1 MALAKLIVGQMV
13 GAAKNAFK
21 MDIVVD
27 KIKDELINQTSTQ
40 IEERVPITLPF
51 NTRSALKGEVVI
63 NNNLLTPKNLQ
74 QVSEIPEPIKND
86 VRATLNEIEEVLN
99 KTIKTKNQLQ
109 GNLNTLLKPVD
120 TLSLFAKNIGKVIPG
135 LNGIVLL
142 IKNIPIPT
150 SVPPGV
156 GLPSSILTNFA
167 DSLDEIKKG
176 IDKLDG
182 PVSTVNSSVEQIQ
195 KTISPIVGKLKL
207 LDPIFS
213 SATTIIIFIRTLLD
227 YGPFATEQQINEI
240 SNLVTSNIEESL
252 ASTSGPIS
260 SQSSGVWVKTFNSGN
275 GISNSPEAPPPTPNS
290 PFTSTN
296 GDVWTFFSSNKAA
309 NDFLLSQL
317 TQPNNNPLIYRGY
330 KLQVE
335 TDPNNRFSFPS
346 RRILATYTIN
356 KNNIEAQN
364 TIINFQL
371 RLVNSTI
378 YNLPDKAYSFSSSVQ
393 ALIAE
398 TYYEIDQF
406 ISGQQSIQ
414 TKINSEYIYDTN
426 GVAVGRKPG
435 FPGYSLGPYQREIP
449 NRGQKISKSI
459 LKKSYFERFVTNQ
472 TADGFFLAS
481 PVTIEGK
488 NIGQKAINEIL
499 SPTSKGGS
507 PMSVI
512 GGNDGFEMIAGDMN
526 EGIFIP
532 KDQKPYIFESYLE
545 LYPDA
550 KGEFF
555 IEKVVIPKN
564 VKRTAN
570 VASSGA
576 NNAMASTGSP
586 SGQTPPPAPNPF
598 YPFDKGGVRNGER
611 KYYTI
616 PNTSPPV
623 IRAYEWDLLREKWIL
638 KSTSGG
644 TGGGKSGFSGGPL

>member
-1 MALAKLIVGQMV
+1 MSLAKLIVGQMTT
-13 GAAKNAFK
+13 AAKNAFK

-27 KIKDELINQTSTQ
+27 KIKEELINQTATQ
-40 IEERVPITLPF
+40 IEEKIPVTLPF
-51 NTRSALKGEVVI
+51 DTRSALKGDLIVD
-63 NNNLLTPKNLQ
+63 NNLLTPKNLQ

-86 VRATLNEIEEVLN
+86 IRTTLDEIEAVLN
-99 KTIKTKNQLQ
+99 NTIKTKNQLQ
-109 GNLNTLLKPVD
+109 GNLNTLLKPTD
-120 TLSLFAKNIGKVIPG
+120 TLSLFAENIGKVIPA

-182 PVSTVNSSVEQIQ
+182 PVSTVNSSIEQIQ
-195 KTISPIVGKLKL
+195 KTITPIVGKLKL

-213 SATTIIIFIRTLLD
+213 STTTIIIFIKTLLD

-252 ASTSGPIS
+252 ASTSGPIV

-275 GISNSPEAPPPTPNS
+275 GISNSPQSPPPTPTS
-290 PFTSTN
+290 PFTSNN
-296 GDVWTFFSSNKAA
+296 GDIWTFFSSNKAA
-309 NDFLLSQL
+309 NDFLLNQL

-330 KLQVE
+330 KLQIE

-346 RRILATYTIN
+346 RRILATYTIS
-356 KNNIEAQN
+356 KNDIQAQN
-364 TIINFQL
+364 TTLNFQL

-378 YNLPDKAYSFSSSVQ
+378 YNLPDKDYSFSSSVQ
-393 ALIAE
+393 ALLAE

-414 TKINSEYIYDTN
+414 SRINSEYIYDTN
-426 GVAVGRKPG
+426 GVAVGRRPG
-435 FPGYSLGPYQREIP
+435 FPGYTLGLYTREIP
-449 NRGQKISKSI
+449 NRGQRIPKSI
-459 LKKSYFERFVTNQ
+459 LKKSYFERFVTNK
-472 TADGFFLAS
+472 ASDGTFLAS
-481 PVTIEGK
+481 PITIQGK

-499 SPTSKGGS
+499 SPSSRGGS
-507 PMSVI
+507 PMSVS
-512 GGNDGFEMIAGDMN
+512 GGDNGFGTISGDIN

-532 KDQKPYIFESYLE
+532 KSQKPYIFESYLE

-555 IEKVVIPKN
+555 IEKVTIPKN
-564 VKRTAN
+564 VKSTVSSN
-570 VASSGA
+570 PNPSSVISPPSVA
-576 NNAMASTGSP
+576 
-586 SGQTPPPAPNPF
+586 TPPPPPNPF
-598 YPFDKGGVRNGER
+598 FPFDRAGVKNGER
-611 KYYTI
+611 RYYTI

-623 IRAYEWDLLREKWIL
+623 IRAYEWDILREKWIL

-644 TGGGKSGFSGGPL
+644 TGGGKGGTLTGPL

>member
-1 MALAKLIVGQMV
+1 MSLAKLIVGQMV

-21 MDIVVD
+21 MDIIVD
-27 KIKDELINQTSTQ
+27 TIKEELISITATK
-40 IEERVPITLPF
+40 IEDEIPVTLPF
-51 NTRSALKGEVVI
+51 DTRSALKGDVVI
-63 NNNLLTPKNLQ
+63 NTNLLTPENLQ
-74 QVSEIPEPIKND
+74 LVSEIPEPIKND
-86 VRATLNEIEEVLN
+86 IRATLDEIESVLN
-99 KTIKTKNQLQ
+99 NTIKTKNQLQ

-120 TLSLFAKNIGKVIPG
+120 TLALFAENIGKVIPA

-142 IKNIPIPT
+142 IKNLPIPT

-156 GLPSSILTNFA
+156 GLPSSVLTNFA
-167 DSLDEIKKG
+167 DSLDGLKKE

-182 PVSTVNSSVEQIQ
+182 PVQTVNSSIKQIQ
-195 KTISPIVGKLKL
+195 KTITPIVGKLKL

-213 SATTIIIFIRTLLD
+213 SATTIIIFIKTLLD

-252 ASTSGPIS
+252 ASTSGPIV
-260 SQSSGVWVKTFNSGN
+260 SQSSGVWIKTFNSGN
-275 GISNSPEAPPPTPNS
+275 GTSNSPETPPPTPTS
-290 PFTSTN
+290 PSTSTN
-296 GDVWTFFSSNKAA
+296 GDVWTFFSSNQAA

-317 TQPNNNPLIYRGY
+317 TQPNNNPLIYKDY
-330 KLQVE
+330 KLQIE

-356 KNNIEAQN
+356 GDNIEAQN

-371 RLVNSTI
+371 RLVNSTV
-378 YNLPDKAYSFSSSVQ
+378 YNLPDKGYSFSSSVQ

-414 TKINSEYIYDTN
+414 TQINSEYIYDTN

-459 LKKSYFERFVTNQ
+459 LKKSYFERFITDQ
-472 TADGFFLAS
+472 TEDGIFLAS

-488 NIGQKAINEIL
+488 TIGQKAINEIL
-499 SPTSKGGS
+499 SPTSGE
-507 PMSVI
+507 
-512 GGNDGFEMIAGDMN
+512 DGIIAGS
-526 EGIFIP
+526 FIDGVFTP
-532 KDQKPYIFESYLE
+532 KDQTPYIFESYLE

-555 IEKVVIPKN
+555 IEKVTIPKN
-564 VKRTAN
+564 VKATVDSKSNNSSIGSTTAA
-570 VASSGA
+570 V
-576 NNAMASTGSP
+576 
-586 SGQTPPPAPNPF
+586 TPPNPPNPF
-598 YPFDKGGVRNGER
+598 YPFDRGGVRNGER
-611 KYYTI
+611 LYYTI
-616 PNTSPPV
+616 PNTNPAV
-623 IRAYEWDLLREKWIL
+623 IRAYEWDILREKWIL

-644 TGGGKSGFSGGPL
+644 TGGGKGGFSGGPL